1 MFFLMMLLILYIL
14 YSELD
19 VFQQSSFMHDH
30 RSEKSSI
37 AEKKPQ
43 DHPTTPHKEEPGR
56 VSLNFRHRQKK
67 ESKNRE
73 EVQSKD
79 DDDLPLPE
87 TEDQVIRAFPDEILH
102 VQAFFPEKLESRY
115 LNPQVFLYDPTQR
128 ADQSSQTEIIDVE
141 GAEVRN
147 VPTPLNDVGVQR
159 SIEQSDQMTQMIVD
173 QRHQSYQCSPSQ
185 DFAGIQVETETDHAQ
200 VQASVCN
207 VDHETQNSPAQEDQE
222 VQVSPK
228 RLFTLSQTHSL
239 SIKPSTREKRDSEMI
254 TDDFLSMSVNDSIVF
269 MKPTTT
275 SDLNV
280 ESIILEESI
289 EESQHLL
296 RPPEMKIVDLKDWD
310 SDSSESWQEM
320 KVSNSLSSVFE
331 KIEENKSSK
340 VEFPHITRVLDIE
353 DLREEVSASS
363 SWEKLNVPSSQSSK
377 AEILEEEKEEQKI
390 IRFPSL
396 RSLKTLKSESDN
408 EI

>member
-1 MFFLMMLLILYIL
+1 MMLLILYIL
-14 YSELD
+14 YSEFD
-19 VFQQSSFMHDH
+19 GFQQSSFMHDH
-30 RSEKSSI
+30 RSEKASI

-43 DHPTTPHKEEPGR
+43 DTPATPHKKEEPGR
-56 VSLNFRHRQKK
+56 LSLNLRHRQKK
-67 ESKNRE
+67 NRKIRK
-73 EVQSKD
+73 EVQTKD
-79 DDDLPLPE
+79 DDNLPLPE
-87 TEDQVIRAFPDEILH
+87 AEDQALRAFPDEILH

-115 LNPQVFLYDPTQR
+115 LNPQVFLYDPIQR
-128 ADQSSQTEIIDVE
+128 SDQSSQTEIIDVE

-147 VPTPLNDVGVQR
+147 VPKLLNDVGVQR
-159 SIEQSDQMTQMIVD
+159 TIEQSEQMTQVLVD
-173 QRHQSYQCSPSQ
+173 QHHQSYQCSPYQ
-185 DFAGIQVETETDHAQ
+185 DSEGIQVATETDHAQ

-207 VDHETQNSPAQEDQE
+207 VDHETQNSPVQEDQE
-222 VQVSPK
+222 FQVSPILK
-228 RLFTLSQTHSL
+228 PIMSFYSSL
-239 SIKPSTREKRDSEMI
+239 SMKLLPKEKRDTEMI
-254 TDDFLSMSVNDSIVF
+254 TDDFLSMSMRDSIVF

-296 RPPEMKIVDLKDWD
+296 RPPKMKIVDLKDLE
-310 SDSSESWQEM
+310 SDSSESWEEM
-320 KVSNSLSSVFE
+320 KVINSLSSVFE
-331 KIEENKSSK
+331 KIEEHKSSK

-363 SWEKLNVPSSQSSK
+363 SWEKLNVPSDQSSK